1 MYSAMAAN
9 AQGIRARADVFDEQI
24 LRRILSFVPGSSEL
38 APKYFL

>member
-9 AQGIRARADVFDEQI
+9 AQGIRAGADVFDEQI